1 MTLLA
6 REHCQ
11 QLVMKYAAGAGV
23 GGLIPVP
30 GTSMAVTA
38 AEVKLVVDIAAAY
51 GQRIDDLE
59 AVKLIG
65 LSTVKNLGMKAIGEV
80 VGLVP
85 IVGWAARPALFAAS
99 VKVVGDAA
107 TRHYEALRPDAIY
120 RH

>member
-1 MTLLA
+1 MLA

-51 GQRIDDLE
+51 GERIDDGG

-65 LSTVKNLGMKAIGEV
+65 LSTVKNLGVKALGEA
-80 VGLVP
+80 VGWVP
-85 IVGWAARPALFAAS
+85 LLGWAARPALYAAS
-99 VKVVGDAA
+99 VKAVGDAA
-107 TRHYEALRPDAIY
+107 VRHYESLRPDAIY
-120 RH
+120 SQ